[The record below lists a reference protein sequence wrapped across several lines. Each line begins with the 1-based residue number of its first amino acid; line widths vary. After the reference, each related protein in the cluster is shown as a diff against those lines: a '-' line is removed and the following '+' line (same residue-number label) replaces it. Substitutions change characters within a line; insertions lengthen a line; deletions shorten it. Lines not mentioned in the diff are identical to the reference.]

1 MDLESQC
8 QMLTMVIN
16 LEKQQFEIIMVVRPN
31 MVVVALIKFYM
42 FLGESNRVS
51 TNPVSFT

>member
-1 MDLESQC
+1 MNLESQC
-8 QMLTMVIN
+8 QMLTMVII